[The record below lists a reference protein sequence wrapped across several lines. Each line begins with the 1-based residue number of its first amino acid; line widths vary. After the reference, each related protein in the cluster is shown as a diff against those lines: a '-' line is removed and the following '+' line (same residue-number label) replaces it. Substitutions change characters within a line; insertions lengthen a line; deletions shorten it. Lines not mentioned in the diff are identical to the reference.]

1 MGWLSKTLDSAIGKK
16 VLMAVTGLFLITFL
30 CVHLFGN
37 IFLYVGKEAFNKY
50 VETLDS
56 GLVHAFILLM
66 EVVLVAAFFIHILN
80 GVRLTL
86 QNMSA
91 RGSVKYA
98 VQKAAPQVS
107 FTSRNM
113 FVTASI
119 VFIFLVIHLRNF
131 FYEYKIVPSL
141 SETNTAYDVV
151 VNTFQMPLYSL
162 LYVVG
167 VSLLGFHLYHGFQSA
182 FQTLGLNHKKY
193 TPVIV
198 CLGRIYSIFVALA
211 FASFPIYFLFFYGGK

>member
-1 MGWLSKTLDSAIGKK
+1 MGWLSKTLDSVIGKK
-16 VLMAVTGLFLITFL
+16 ILMAVTGLFLITFL

-50 VETLDS
+50 VETLEG

-66 EVVLVAAFFIHILN
+66 EVVLVLAFFIHIFN
-80 GVRLTL
+80 GIRLTL
-86 QNMSA
+86 QNMAA
-91 RGSVKYA
+91 RGDVKYA

-131 FYEYKIVPSL
+131 FYEYKLVGL
-141 SETNTAYDVV
+141 SESRTAYDIVV
-151 VNTFQMPLYSL
+151 STFQMPLYSL

-167 VSLLGFHLYHGFQSA
+167 VSLLGFHLFHGFQSA

-193 TPVIV
+193 TPFIV
-198 CLGRIYSIFVALA
+198 GLGRVYSIFIALA

>member
-37 IFLYVGKEAFNKY
+37 IFLYVGKEAFNTY
-50 VETLDS
+50 VETLEG
-56 GLVHAFILLM
+56 GLVHAFILIM
-66 EVVLVAAFFIHILN
+66 EVVLVVAFFIHIFN

-86 QNMSA
+86 QNMAA
-91 RGSVKYA
+91 RGDVKYA
-98 VQKAAPQVS
+98 VQKSAPQVS

-119 VFIFLVIHLRNF
+119 VFIFLVIHLKNF
-131 FYEYKIVPSL
+131 WYEYKVVGLTEPV
-141 SETNTAYDVV
+141 TPYDVV
-151 VNTFQMPLYSL
+151 VTTFQMPLYSF
-162 LYVVG
+162 LYIIG
-167 VSLLGFHLYHGFQSA
+167 VILLGFHLYHGFQSA

-198 CLGRIYSIFVALA
+198 WLGRIYSIFVALA
-211 FASFPIYFLFFYGGK
+211 FASFPVYFLFFYGGK